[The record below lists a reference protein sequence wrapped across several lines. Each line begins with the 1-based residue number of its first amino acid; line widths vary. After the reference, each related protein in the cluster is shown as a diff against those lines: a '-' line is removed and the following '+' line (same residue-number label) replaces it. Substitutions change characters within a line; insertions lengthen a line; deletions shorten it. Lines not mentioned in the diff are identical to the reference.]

1 MKLEIGK
8 AGKAQFL
15 LGFKKTNIFEYETN
29 GVVLERD
36 KGIITMYV
44 ANLQRGEIYCEI
56 TLGDKKILK
65 TNKFV
70 VAAYSPE
77 IMLLDGGDILAVVD
91 FDRKKVAINKD
102 NLEVK
107 GFRDWAE
114 SPRMEWE
121 DSFVELFGMSQPEEP
136 VEDVDLSLEPEQ
148 TLPALE
154 ERVDSFWKWFSSHEE
169 EVVEKW
175 EQGGEVAETLI
186 ARLRIQLSIVFP
198 YIKAEQMDFSLTREG
213 DGYAIR
219 LEPGT
224 EEAWQQDAQVLW
236 NRIPEELAMRWRW
249 DVQA

>member
-1 MKLEIGK
+1 MKLELGK

-56 TLGDKKILK
+56 PLGDKKILK

-70 VAAYSPE
+70 VAAHSPE

-91 FDRKKVAINKD
+91 FGRKQVAINKD

-107 GFRDWAE
+107 GLRDWAE
-114 SPRMEWE
+114 SPRMKWE
-121 DSFVELFGMSQPEEP
+121 NSFVELFGMSKQEEP
-136 VEDVDLSLEPEQ
+136 VEKLDRFRESEQ
-148 TLPALE
+148 TLPTLE
-154 ERVDSFWKWFSSHEE
+154 ERADSFWKWFSSHEE
-169 EVVEKW
+169 ELVEKW
-175 EQGGEVAETLI
+175 EQGGDVAETLL

-198 YIKAEQMDFSLTREG
+198 YIKAEQMDFSLTRQG

-219 LEPGT
+219 LEPET
-224 EEAWQQDAQVLW
+224 KEQWQRDAQVLW
-236 NRIPEELAMRWRW
+236 NRIPEELALRWRW
-249 DVQA
+249 DIQA